1 MNKKE
6 REQIDLNL
14 YSRSLEYV
22 RQRLRSQTFADI
34 KGQQN
39 EFLKECEKEHKEKCE
54 MFEKYIEALRY
65 DAKGDRQCIWRLRQE
80 KELAEKKEKEYEQ
93 LYSELYNQKEID
105 IETKWEKIYNTRI
118 EIYKKRNEEA
128 LDYQVKLRTREIEQE
143 LEKQKAI
150 NEKWKAMFTEQAM
163 ANAKLIN
170 KEEN

>member
-6 REQIDLNL
+6 REQIDLNV
-14 YSRSLEYV
+14 YSRCLDYIRKCLYNTKFVEILDEEKLEELYENH
-22 RQRLRSQTFADI
+22 RKQCA
-34 KGQQN
+34 
-39 EFLKECEKEHKEKCE
+39 

-65 DAKGDRQCIWRLRQE
+65 DAKGDKQCVWRLRQE

-118 EIYKKRNEEA
+118 EIYKKRSEEA

>member
-6 REQIDLNL
+6 REQIDLNV
-14 YSRSLEYV
+14 YSRCLDYIRKCLYNTKFVEILDEEKLEELYE
-22 RQRLRSQTFADI
+22 
-34 KGQQN
+34 N
-39 EFLKECEKEHKEKCE
+39 HKKQCA

-65 DAKGDRQCIWRLRQE
+65 DAKGDKQCVWRLRQE

-118 EIYKKRNEEA
+118 EIYKKRSEEA
-128 LDYQVKLRTREIEQE
+128 IDYPVKLRTREIEQE

>member
-6 REQIDLNL
+6 REQIDLNV
-14 YSRSLEYV
+14 YSRCLDYIRKCLYNTKFVETLDEEKLEELY
-22 RQRLRSQTFADI
+22 
-34 KGQQN
+34 KN
-39 EFLKECEKEHKEKCE
+39 HKKQCA

-65 DAKGDRQCIWRLRQE
+65 DAKGDKQCVWRLRQE

-118 EIYKKRNEEA
+118 EIYKKRSEEA

>member
-6 REQIDLNL
+6 REQIDLNV
-14 YSRSLEYV
+14 YSRCLDYIRKCLYNTKFVEILGEEKLEELYE
-22 RQRLRSQTFADI
+22 
-34 KGQQN
+34 N
-39 EFLKECEKEHKEKCE
+39 HKKQCA

-65 DAKGDRQCIWRLRQE
+65 DAKGDKQCVWRLRQE

-118 EIYKKRNEEA
+118 EIYKKRSEEA

>member
-6 REQIDLNL
+6 REQIDLNV
-14 YSRSLEYV
+14 YSRCLDYIRKCLYNTKFVEILDEEKLEELYE
-22 RQRLRSQTFADI
+22 
-34 KGQQN
+34 N
-39 EFLKECEKEHKEKCE
+39 HKKQCAI
-54 MFEKYIEALRY
+54 FEKYIEALRY
-65 DAKGDRQCIWRLRQE
+65 DAKGDKQCVWRLRQE

-118 EIYKKRNEEA
+118 EIYKKRSEEA

>member
-6 REQIDLNL
+6 REQIDLNV
-14 YSRSLEYV
+14 YSRCLDYIRKCLYNTKFVEILDEEKLEELYE
-22 RQRLRSQTFADI
+22 
-34 KGQQN
+34 N
-39 EFLKECEKEHKEKCE
+39 HKKQCA

-65 DAKGDRQCIWRLRQE
+65 DAKGDKQCVWRLRQE

-118 EIYKKRNEEA
+118 EIYKERSEEA
-128 LDYQVKLRTREIEQE
+128 LDYQVKLRIREIEQE

>member
-6 REQIDLNL
+6 REQIDLNV
-14 YSRSLEYV
+14 YSRCLDYIRKCLYNTKFVEILDEEKLEELYE
-22 RQRLRSQTFADI
+22 
-34 KGQQN
+34 N
-39 EFLKECEKEHKEKCE
+39 HKKQCA

-65 DAKGDRQCIWRLRQE
+65 DAKGDKQCVWRLRQE

-118 EIYKKRNEEA
+118 EIYKKRSEEA
-128 LDYQVKLRTREIEQE
+128 IDYQVKLRTREIEQE

>member
-6 REQIDLNL
+6 REQIDLNV
-14 YSRSLEYV
+14 YSRCLDYIRKCLYNTKFVEILDEEKLEELYE
-22 RQRLRSQTFADI
+22 
-34 KGQQN
+34 N
-39 EFLKECEKEHKEKCE
+39 HKKQCA

-65 DAKGDRQCIWRLRQE
+65 DAKGDKQCVWRLRQE

-118 EIYKKRNEEA
+118 EIYKKRSEEA

>member
-6 REQIDLNL
+6 REQIDLNV
-14 YSRSLEYV
+14 YSRCLDYIRKCLYNTKFVEILDEEKLEELYE
-22 RQRLRSQTFADI
+22 
-34 KGQQN
+34 N
-39 EFLKECEKEHKEKCE
+39 HKKQCA

-65 DAKGDRQCIWRLRQE
+65 DAKGDKQCIWRLRQE
-80 KELAEKKEKEYEQ
+80 KELAEKNEKKYEQ
-93 LYSELYNQKEID
+93 LYFELYNQKECD
-105 IETKWEKIYNTRI
+105 IEAKWEKIYNANI
-118 EIYKKRNEEA
+118 EIYRKRNEEA
-128 LDYQVKLRTREIEQE
+128 IDYKVELITKDLEKE